1 MTTLYVTHP
10 RYAEHDLSGHPEHAG
25 RIRAIWKR
33 LDEAGLTARMTSLQA
48 EPASDELI
56 LSVHTPEYLEL
67 LRQVESKYF
76 DRTVR
81 LDADTYFTPVSREIS
96 YLAAGGAIQA
106 VDAILKGS
114 ADNALAVVRP
124 PGHHAMPDH
133 AMGFCIFGNIA
144 IAARYAQRHYG
155 IKRIL
160 IVDYDVHH
168 GNGTEAMFYDDPSV
182 LFISYHQYGRGFYPA
197 SGAIEDKGAGAGEG
211 YNVNIALPAGHG
223 DASYAAAF
231 AEIIAPMAARFQPEL
246 ILVSAGFDA
255 HWTDPIAG
263 MRLSVTGFDHLN
275 RELMKLAN
283 TYCGG
288 KIAFVV
294 EGGYNVDAL
303 GYGVAAAAR
312 ALLNDPTVDDPIGAP
327 RETPNSDAS
336 AVIERI
342 KQVHGL

>member
-1 MTTLYVTHP
+1 MTTVYVTHP
-10 RYAEHDLSGHPEHAG
+10 RCTEHDLPGHPEHAG
-25 RIRAIWKR
+25 RIRAIWRR
-33 LDEAGLTARMTSLQA
+33 LDEAGLTTRMTQLQA
-48 EPASDELI
+48 EKATDEML

-67 LRQVESKYF
+67 LRHIENKYF

-81 LDADTYFTPVSREIS
+81 LDADTYFTPTSREIS
-96 YLAAGGAIQA
+96 YLAAGGAVQA
-106 VDAILKGS
+106 VDAILTGT
-114 ADNALAVVRP
+114 ADNGLVVVRP
-124 PGHHAMPDH
+124 PGHHAMPEH
-133 AMGFCIFGNIA
+133 TMGFCVFGNIA
-144 IAARYAQRHYG
+144 IAARYAQRQFN
-155 IKRIL
+155 IKRVL

-182 LFISYHQYGRGFYPA
+182 LFISYHQYGQRFYPA
-197 SGAIEDKGAGAGEG
+197 TGAIEDTGSGAGVGC
-211 YNVNIALPAGHG
+211 NVNIAMPAGHG

-231 AEIIAPMAARFQPEL
+231 AQIIAPMAARFQPEL

-263 MRLSVTGFDHLN
+263 MRLTVTGFDHLN

-312 ALLNDPTVDDPIGAP
+312 ALLNDPTVEDPIGPP
-327 RETPNSDAS
+327 RETPNTDAS
-336 AVIERI
+336 AVIARI
-342 KQVHGL
+342 KQAHGL

>member
-10 RYAEHDLSGHPEHAG
+10 RCVEHDLPGHPEHAG
-25 RIRAIWKR
+25 RLRAIWRR
-33 LDEAGLTARMTSLQA
+33 LDEAGLNARMTNLQA
-48 EPASDELI
+48 EPATDEMI

-81 LDADTYFTPVSREIS
+81 LDADTYFTPTSREIS
-96 YLAAGGAIQA
+96 YLAAGGTVQA
-106 VDAILKGS
+106 VDAILKGTANNS
-114 ADNALAVVRP
+114 LVVVRP
-124 PGHHAMPDH
+124 PGHHAMPEH

-144 IAARYAQRHYG
+144 IAARYSQRHYN
-155 IKRIL
+155 IKRVM

-197 SGAIEDKGAGAGEG
+197 TGAIEDTGTGAGEG
-211 YNVNIALPAGHG
+211 YNVNIALPSGHG
-223 DASYAAAF
+223 DTTYAATF
-231 AEIIAPMAARFQPEL
+231 AEIIAPLAARFQPEL

-275 RELMKLAN
+275 RELMGLAN

-312 ALLNDPTVDDPIGAP
+312 TLLSDPMVDDPMGPP
-327 RETPNSDAS
+327 RETPYSDAS

-342 KQVHGL
+342 KRVHGL

>member
-1 MTTLYVTHP
+1 MTTIYITHP
-10 RYAEHDLSGHPEHAG
+10 RCTEHDLPGHPEHAG
-25 RIRAIWKR
+25 RIRAIWRR
-33 LDEAGLTARMTSLQA
+33 LDETGLTARMTGVLA
-48 EPASDELI
+48 EPAADEML
-56 LSVHTPEYLEL
+56 LNVHTPEYLEL

-81 LDADTYFTPVSREIS
+81 LDADTYFTPTSRAIS
-96 YLAAGGAIQA
+96 YLAAGGAVQA
-106 VDAILKGS
+106 VDSILSGS
-114 ADNALAVVRP
+114 AANGLVVVRP
-124 PGHHAMPDH
+124 PGHHAMPEH
-133 AMGFCIFGNIA
+133 AMGFCVFGNIA
-144 IAARYAQRHYG
+144 IAARHAQRHYN
-155 IKRIL
+155 IKRVLIL
-160 IVDYDVHH
+160 DYDVHH

-197 SGAIEDKGAGAGEG
+197 TGAIEDIGTGAGAG
-211 YNVNIALPAGHG
+211 YNANIALPAGHG

-231 AEIIAPMAARFQPEL
+231 AQIVVPLAARFQPEL

-263 MRLSVTGFDHLN
+263 MRLSVSGFDLLN
-275 RELMKLAN
+275 RELVKLAN

-312 ALLNDPTVDDPIGAP
+312 ALLNDPAVEDPLGPP
-327 RETPNSDAS
+327 RETPNTDAS

-342 KQVHGL
+342 RQVHGL